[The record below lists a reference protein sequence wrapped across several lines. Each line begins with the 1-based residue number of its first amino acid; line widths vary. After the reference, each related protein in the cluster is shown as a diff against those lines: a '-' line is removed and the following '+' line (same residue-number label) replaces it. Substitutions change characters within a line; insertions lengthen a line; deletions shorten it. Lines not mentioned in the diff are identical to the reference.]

1 MRDEEEEDADADG
14 LRARWDLLDFQ
25 LEQADAMLFRLQCYL
40 EVGPEPE
47 RKDWAEFR
55 CHVTNLTWTTRGF
68 IENFGKAVAVASG
81 EFFGEAA
88 WQASLAGLSP
98 PLTLMICLCSLC
110 RSFSN
115 NQTKRI
121 LYLVGAVA

>member
-1 MRDEEEEDADADG
+1 MRDADVVAEEAWELVVEGRRVLGNVCVLGRTLQMRDEEEEDADADG

-88 WQASLAGLSP
+88 SSR
-98 PLTLMICLCSLC
+98 
-110 RSFSN
+110 RSG
-115 NQTKRI
+115 R
-121 LYLVGAVA
+121 